1 MPRVQ
6 VCTVAELQ
14 DNTMRRFLLN
24 GHEILLAK
32 ISDQYYA
39 VNERC
44 THRGGPL
51 SEGRLEGFNVTCPLH
66 FGEFNLKTGEATGP
80 PASDPLRTYHIS
92 VDAEHVYVDLP

>member
-1 MPRVQ
+1 MLWHMTSTNASTLDTRPFRRLPKRLLRRRQVRQMPRVQ
-6 VCTVAELQ
+6 VCTVVDLE
-14 DNTMRRFLLN
+14 DNTMRRFVLN

-51 SEGRLEGFNVTCPLH
+51 SEGRLAGFSVTCPLH
-66 FGEFNLKTGEATGP
+66 F
-80 PASDPLRTYHIS
+80 
-92 VDAEHVYVDLP
+92 